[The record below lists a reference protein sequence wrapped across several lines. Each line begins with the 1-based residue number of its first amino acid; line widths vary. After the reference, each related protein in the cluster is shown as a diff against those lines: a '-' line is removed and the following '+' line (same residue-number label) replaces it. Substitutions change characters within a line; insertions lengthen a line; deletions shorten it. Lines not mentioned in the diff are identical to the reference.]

1 MINVK
6 FSSVHF
12 SDSTAVDI
20 PASGVVLLVG
30 PNNAGK
36 SQTLRDLVGLS
47 SAETAYAGK
56 AVLDVAIDKSGSQDD
71 FREWTVQ
78 SLASITAN
86 GRQTYNVPGW
96 GNIDS
101 ESVSIQWMQ
110 PGLNVLAPMFMYHAD
125 ATSRLTAG
133 NSVPSIDFS
142 TSFAQHPIQKA
153 YRDGQLEQEID
164 RISREAFG
172 LGIAVDRY
180 SGSVISLRVGEPP
193 LYSHERGVPSAE
205 YVSGLQAMPRLED
218 QGDGVRSYVGLLL
231 HILGG
236 VHHVTLVD
244 EPEAFLHPPQA
255 RRLGQVLAERT
266 AGSQQVFMAT
276 HSSDVV
282 QGALDSNAPVTIIR
296 VTRIGDKNSASVLDS
311 ESVKELWSDPLL
323 RYSNVLDGLFHD
335 AVVLCES
342 DSDCRYYAAVL
353 DALRDEDGSQPS
365 GTGVRRPQLLFT
377 HCGGKARM
385 ASVVDSLRAAGV
397 PVIVIADFDVLKNA
411 PDVARLITALGGQF
425 SDVQADLNVISS
437 ALSSEVRPVSK
448 IAVEDA
454 LRRRLDAISRA
465 NLTKSDMDSLRA
477 ILRAE
482 SGWDR
487 AKRSGID
494 AIPQGDPSR
503 RSATLLSALADL
515 GLLVVPV
522 GELERFVPA
531 VAGHGPSWVT
541 EVLRQ
546 GLHKCPGVAAREF
559 IGSIE
564 KIVGSRPA

>member
-1 MINVK
+1 M
-6 FSSVHF
+6 
-12 SDSTAVDI
+12 
-20 PASGVVLLVG
+20 
-30 PNNAGK
+30 
-36 SQTLRDLVGLS
+36 
-47 SAETAYAGK
+47 
-56 AVLDVAIDKSGSQDD
+56 
-71 FREWTVQ
+71 
-78 SLASITAN
+78 
-86 GRQTYNVPGW
+86 
-96 GNIDS
+96 
-101 ESVSIQWMQ
+101 
-110 PGLNVLAPMFMYHAD
+110 
-125 ATSRLTAG
+125 
-133 NSVPSIDFS
+133 
-142 TSFAQHPIQKA
+142 
-153 YRDGQLEQEID
+153 
-164 RISREAFG
+164 
-172 LGIAVDRY
+172 
-180 SGSVISLRVGEPP
+180 
-193 LYSHERGVPSAE
+193 
-205 YVSGLQAMPRLED
+205 
-218 QGDGVRSYVGLLL
+218 GLLL

-296 VTRIGDKNSASVLDS
+296 MTRTGDKNSASVLNS

-353 DALRDEDGSQPS
+353 DALRDEGGSQPS

-411 PDVARLITALGGQF
+411 PDVSRLITALGGQF

-437 ALSSEVRPVSK
+437 ALTSEVRPVSK
-448 IAVEDA
+448 IVVEDE
-454 LRRRLDAISRA
+454 LHRRLNSISRA
-465 NLTKSDMDSLRA
+465 NLTKSDMDSLRS
-477 ILRAE
+477 ILRVE

-503 RSATLLSALADL
+503 RSATLLAALADL

-546 GLHKCPGVAAREF
+546 GLHKSSGVAAREF

-564 KIVGSRPA
+564 KLVGSRPA